1 MTFPTYIQL
10 VSKRD
15 YLSLER
21 TPRPEEIQ
29 EDPPEQIEKVEH
41 AAFIA
46 QFGRSGQADGICG
59 RDRPG
64 KNGASRGQ
72 ACRRN

>member
-1 MTFPTYIQL
+1 M
-10 VSKRD
+10 SKRD

-59 RDRPG
+59 RD
-64 KNGASRGQ
+64 SHLT
-72 ACRRN
+72 RRNMSSTPAS